1 MGLFRFKRFSIDDS
15 RCGMKIGT
23 DGVLL
28 GAWARVADSCRRVI
42 DVGTGSG
49 LIGLMMAQ
57 RYPAV
62 EVTCVDIDADACR
75 DATDNA
81 VRSPWADRITIINT
95 DVEEWSLAGSHSKNE
110 VVSIVSN
117 PPFYTEYL
125 RSPDSTRALAR
136 HGDGFGVE
144 ALIKWSSGVMVRDG
158 DSLSFIAPAMRDD
171 DIQYHLSLHRLSP
184 VRITDVVHK
193 AGKAPIR
200 RLYEVR
206 PEKYV
211 TAPCRVDALCLR
223 DSSGAFT
230 DEYTLLT
237 NEFYL
242 DRQ

>member
-28 GAWARVADSCRRVI
+28 GAWVRIDDSCRRVI
-42 DVGTGSG
+42 DVGSGSG

-57 RYPAV
+57 RYPDV
-62 EVTCVDIDADACR
+62 EIIGVDIDAEACKDARC
-75 DATDNA
+75 N
-81 VRSPWADRITIINT
+81 VKQSPWADRITVVNA
-95 DVEEWSLAGSHSKNE
+95 DVEGWIPITSACEGE
-110 VVSIVSN
+110 IVSIVSN
-117 PPFYTEYL
+117 PPFYTEPL
-125 RSPDSTRALAR
+125 QSPDSSRALAR

-144 ALIKWSSGVMVRDG
+144 ALIKWCAGVMTRDG

-171 DIQYHLSLHRLSP
+171 DIQYQLSLCRLSP
-184 VRITDVVHK
+184 VRITDVVPK
-193 AGKAPIR
+193 AGKAPLR

-206 PEKYV
+206 PDKNV
-211 TAPCRVDALCLR
+211 TTTCIMDELCLR

-230 DEYTLLT
+230 EEYTLLT

-242 DRQ
+242 DR

>member
-1 MGLFRFKRFSIDDS
+1 
-15 RCGMKIGT
+15 
-23 DGVLL
+23 
-28 GAWARVADSCRRVI
+28 
-42 DVGTGSG
+42 
-49 LIGLMMAQ
+49 
-57 RYPAV
+57 
-62 EVTCVDIDADACR
+62 
-75 DATDNA
+75 
-81 VRSPWADRITIINT
+81 
-95 DVEEWSLAGSHSKNE
+95 
-110 VVSIVSN
+110 
-117 PPFYTEYL
+117 
-125 RSPDSTRALAR
+125 
-136 HGDGFGVE
+136 
-144 ALIKWSSGVMVRDG
+144 MVRDG

-184 VRITDVVHK
+184 VRITDVVPK

>member
-1 MGLFRFKRFSIDDS
+1 M
-15 RCGMKIGT
+15 
-23 DGVLL
+23 
-28 GAWARVADSCRRVI
+28 
-42 DVGTGSG
+42 
-49 LIGLMMAQ
+49 
-57 RYPAV
+57 
-62 EVTCVDIDADACR
+62 
-75 DATDNA
+75 
-81 VRSPWADRITIINT
+81 
-95 DVEEWSLAGSHSKNE
+95 
-110 VVSIVSN
+110 VSIVSN

-136 HGDGFGVE
+136 HGEGFGVE
-144 ALIKWSSGVMVRDG
+144 ALIKWSAGVMVRDG
-158 DSLSFIAPAMRDD
+158 DSLSFIAPATRDD

-184 VRITDVVHK
+184 VRITDVVPK

-211 TAPCRVDALCLR
+211 TAPCRVDVLCLR